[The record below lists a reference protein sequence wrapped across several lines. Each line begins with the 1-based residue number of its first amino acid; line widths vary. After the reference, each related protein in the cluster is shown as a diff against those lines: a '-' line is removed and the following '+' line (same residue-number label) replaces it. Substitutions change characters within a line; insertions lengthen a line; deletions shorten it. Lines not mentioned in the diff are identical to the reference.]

1 MFFSSPSISSNTG
14 GVYLN
19 TIIERIIEKNMASLS
34 RGSTAVS
41 AVDVNPTVTV
51 HSIDDAGEE
60 DLGYFLGAKGTT
72 AASL

>member
-1 MFFSSPSISSNTG
+1 MGF
-14 GVYLN
+14 YLN
-19 TIIERIIEKNMASLS
+19 TLFIEIMTSLS

>member
-1 MFFSSPSISSNTG
+1 MT
-14 GVYLN
+14 
-19 TIIERIIEKNMASLS
+19 SLS

-51 HSIDDAGEE
+51 HSVDDAGEE